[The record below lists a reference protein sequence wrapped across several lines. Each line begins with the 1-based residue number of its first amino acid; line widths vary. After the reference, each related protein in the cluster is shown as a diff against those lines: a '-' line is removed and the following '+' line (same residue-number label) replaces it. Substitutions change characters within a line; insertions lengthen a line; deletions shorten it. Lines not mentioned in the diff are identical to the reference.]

1 MDIERISAGVQPHEH
16 LVIAPY
22 PNKYVRE
29 WKLKDET
36 HVVIRPI
43 KPEDETSLDELF
55 KSLSEETMRFR
66 FFQIIKNMPHETLTR
81 YCNLDYDREV
91 AIVSELKEE
100 KNRIIGVGRVILEP
114 GKNCGEFAVVV
125 GDEWQGRGLG
135 SKLMDY
141 LIEIGR
147 DIGLEMMYGYVS
159 SNNPKMIN
167 LCAKKGFELKPI
179 DEEITKA
186 TLKLS

>member
-1 MDIERISAGVQPHEH
+1 
-16 LVIAPY
+16 
-22 PNKYVRE
+22 
-29 WKLKDET
+29 
-36 HVVIRPI
+36 
-43 KPEDETSLDELF
+43 
-55 KSLSEETMRFR
+55 
-66 FFQIIKNMPHETLTR
+66 
-81 YCNLDYDREV
+81 LDYDREV

-141 LIEIGR
+141 LIEIGK